1 MVKLFCSEVQ
11 VEENTFET
19 LVSVFSRY
27 EGTSFVINIK
37 DLRLDAQPS
46 DDDDTQRLLAE
57 ELQEA
62 IARFY
67 SRISAPAQLKAV

>member
-11 VEENTFET
+11 VEDNTFET
-19 LVSVFSRY
+19 LISVFSRY

-37 DLRLDAQPS
+37 DLRLQS
-46 DDDDTQRLLAE
+46 EHTDDETQRLLAE

-67 SRISAPAQLKAV
+67 SRAVPGAQLRAV

>member
-11 VEENTFET
+11 VDESTFET
-19 LVSVFSRY
+19 LISVFSRD

-37 DLRLDAQPS
+37 DLRLTSTRPDEE
-46 DDDDTQRLLAE
+46 TQRLLAE

-62 IARFY
+62 IGRFY
-67 SRISAPAQLKAV
+67 NKVSATPQLKAV

>member
-11 VEENTFET
+11 VEDNTFET

-27 EGTSFVINIK
+27 EGTSFVINIR
-37 DLRLDAQPS
+37 DMRLDCEQG
-46 DDDDTQRLLAE
+46 DENTQRLLAE

-62 IARFY
+62 ISRFY
-67 SRISAPAQLKAV
+67 IKTQAVQLRAV

>member
-11 VEENTFET
+11 VEDNTFET
-19 LVSVFSRY
+19 LISVFSRY

-37 DLRLDAQPS
+37 DFCLESARS
-46 DDDDTQRLLAE
+46 DEETQRLLAE

-67 SRISAPAQLKAV
+67 SKTSGVQLRAV

>member
-19 LVSVFSRY
+19 LISVFSRY

-37 DLRLDAQPS
+37 DMRLEEQYGEDEA
-46 DDDDTQRLLAE
+46 QRLLAE

-67 SRISAPAQLKAV
+67 NRISPSQQLKAV

>member
-19 LVSVFSRY
+19 LISVFSRY

-37 DLRLDAQPS
+37 DLRMESARS
-46 DDDDTQRLLAE
+46 DEETQRLLAE

-67 SRISAPAQLKAV
+67 SKTQGAQLRAV

>member
-11 VEENTFET
+11 VEDTTFET
-19 LVSVFSRY
+19 LISVFSRY

-37 DLRLDAQPS
+37 DLRIEGTRS
-46 DDDDTQRLLAE
+46 DEETQRLLAE

-62 IARFY
+62 ISRFY
-67 SRISAPAQLKAV
+67 SKATAPVQLKAV

>member
-37 DLRLDAQPS
+37 ELRLESAHS
-46 DDDDTQRLLAE
+46 DEETQRLLAE

-62 IARFY
+62 ISRFY
-67 SRISAPAQLKAV
+67 LKINPSSQLVAV

>member
-19 LVSVFSRY
+19 LISVFSRY

-37 DLRLDAQPS
+37 DLRMES
-46 DDDDTQRLLAE
+46 SKSNEETQRLLAE

-62 IARFY
+62 ISRFY
-67 SRISAPAQLKAV
+67 SKTQAAQLRAV

>member
-11 VEENTFET
+11 VEDNTFET

-27 EGTSFVINIK
+27 EGTSFVINIR
-37 DLRLDAQPS
+37 DLRLESEHS
-46 DDDDTQRLLAE
+46 DEFTQRILAE

-62 IARFY
+62 ISRFY
-67 SRISAPAQLKAV
+67 SKTQAVQLRAV

>member
-11 VEENTFET
+11 VEDNSFET

-37 DLRLDAQPS
+37 DLRLESQRS
-46 DDDDTQRLLAE
+46 EEETQRLLAE

-62 IARFY
+62 ISRFY
-67 SRISAPAQLKAV
+67 TKTRKTQLKAV

>member
-11 VEENTFET
+11 VEETTFET
-19 LVSVFSRY
+19 LISVFSRY

-37 DLRLDAQPS
+37 DLRMHAERGDEEV
-46 DDDDTQRLLAE
+46 QRLLAE

-62 IARFY
+62 ISRFY
-67 SRISAPAQLKAV
+67 SRSQAAQLKAV